1 MNLNRQSLQTL
12 FPNGTFKSTYNTN
25 QTDLIIPTDNGFFY
39 LPIKDLTS
47 REESL
52 ITELLIKNQ
61 QSNGSNN
68 SIWFDYLFN
77 GKDMS
82 TSTHQYRIIQLKI
95 RKDSTDKKTWLEHFS
110 KLFDCVIEAFFVDDT
125 SAYLVEQQTA
135 IINSTDDIKAML
147 LTLETEFLIKSIVYV
162 GQFRLLSDK
171 FVTCFYEE
179 QNIFNQFYSSF
190 HPNDVFSFQDVALTY
205 LTKKAI
211 KESSLMTHF
220 YQSTVFDDE
229 IIQIIKTLWSEQGNI
244 TSTAKKLYIHR
255 NTLQYKL
262 DKFSEQSGISLK
274 NMTDLTLCYLL
285 ILSF

>member
-12 FPNGTFKSTYNTN
+12 FPNGIFKSTYNDN
-25 QTDLIIPTDNGFFY
+25 QTDLIIPIDNGFFY
-39 LPIKDLTS
+39 LPVKDLSS
-47 REESL
+47 REEAL
-52 ITELLIKNQ
+52 ITELMIKNH
-61 QSNGSNN
+61 QSDIANK

-82 TSTHQYRIIQLKI
+82 TSIHQYRIIQIKI

-110 KLFDCVIEAFFVDDT
+110 KLFDCVIDAFFVDNT
-125 SAYLVEQQTA
+125 SAFLVEQKTA
-135 IINSTDDIKAML
+135 ITYSADDIKAML
-147 LTLETEFLIKSIVYV
+147 LTLESEFLIASTVYV
-162 GQFRLLSDK
+162 GQFRLLSDNY
-171 FVTCFYEE
+171 VDCFHEE
-179 QNIFNQFYSSF
+179 QDIFNQFYSHF
-190 HPNDVFSFQDVALTY
+190 HPNDVLCFQDVALAY

-211 KESSLMTHF
+211 KESSLMTNF

-229 IIQIIKTLWSEQGNI
+229 TIQIIKTLWNEQGNI
-244 TSTAKKLYIHR
+244 TSSAKKLYIHR

-285 ILSF
+285 ILSI